1 MLGCKFLIIGTGET
15 GLHLAKELAS
25 LGEDVIL
32 VEQDSFGG
40 SYLHNLE
47 IPKFWLKTES
57 KSFQSCLDIFKDY
70 EKTHQTL
77 IDYRSSLKRVIEDKI
92 STTYQFFLE
101 DYQQTPNLRI
111 MPGKGSFF
119 SKNLIEI
126 QNGKDREFVTF
137 EHVILAT
144 GKNTLIRP
152 AFLKDRQIKFVHQYD
167 IFQFKIIPSS
177 LLIVGFTP
185 FNLEVADIYSSL
197 GTKIDIV
204 DSRDYCDILPDL
216 DQTSSNY
223 LNKFLGS
230 RQVDCVFGNKSL
242 KINQNESSYQV
253 KFDNF
258 EKEYDLLYV
267 YVEEGYSESGLGL
280 HRVGISYDKTG
291 ITTDIRCRTTLTN
304 VWAFGCCNSR
314 TNYYNKNAQ
323 MTDFLFKV
331 RRSNDQIKLWDMNG
345 FVREGQ
351 NGMSAQNN
359 FVVGLNLSK
368 SIYAIG
374 LSEDRS
380 QAMHKPDVEI
390 EIIQKIDKE
399 GFVKVIYKP
408 SSGQI
413 LGAVLLGA
421 MSEYRHY
428 LKIALN
434 GSINAQEAIRYIL
447 DDK

>member
-1 MLGCKFLIIGTGET
+1 MLGCKFLIIGSGET
-15 GLHLAKELAS
+15 VLHLAKELAS

-77 IDYRSSLKRVIEDKI
+77 VDYRESLKRVIEDKV

-137 EHVILAT
+137 EHAILAT

-152 AFLKDRQIKFVHQYD
+152 AFLRDRNIKFVHQYD
-167 IFQFKIIPSS
+167 IFQFKIIPST
-177 LLIVGFTP
+177 LLIIGFTP
-185 FNLEVADIYSSL
+185 FNLEIADIYSSL

-204 DSRDYCDILPDL
+204 DSREYSEILPEL
-216 DQTSSNY
+216 DQISSNY
-223 LNKFLGS
+223 LNKFLSS
-230 RQVDCVFGNKSL
+230 RQVDCIFSNKSM
-242 KINQNESSYQV
+242 KIIQESMQIV
-253 KFDNF
+253 KFDTF
-258 EKEYDLLYV
+258 EKEYDLIFV

-280 HRVGISYDKTG
+280 HRVGISYDKSG
-291 ITTDIRCRTTLTN
+291 ITTDVRCRTTLQN

-314 TNYYNKNAQ
+314 THYYNKNTQ

-331 RRSNDQIKLWDMNG
+331 RRNSDQMKLWDMSG
-345 FVREGQ
+345 FVKESQ
-351 NGMSAQNN
+351 NGMVSQND

-368 SIYAIG
+368 AIYALG
-374 LSEDRS
+374 LSEERA
-380 QAMHKPDVEI
+380 QAMYKPDVEI

-399 GFVKVIYKP
+399 GFVKIIYKP
-408 SSGQI
+408 STGQ
-413 LGAVLLGA
+413 LVGAVLLGA

-428 LKIALN
+428 IKIALN
-434 GSINAQEAIRYIL
+434 GSINAQEVIRYIL

>member
-1 MLGCKFLIIGTGET
+1 MLGCKFLIIGSGET

-77 IDYRSSLKRVIEDKI
+77 VDYRESLKRVIEDKV

-137 EHVILAT
+137 EHAILAT

-152 AFLKDRQIKFVHQYD
+152 AFLRDRNIKFVHQYD
-167 IFQFKIIPSS
+167 IFQFKIIPST
-177 LLIVGFTP
+177 LLIIGFTP
-185 FNLEVADIYSSL
+185 FNLEIADIYSSL

-204 DSRDYCDILPDL
+204 DSREYSEILPEL
-216 DQTSSNY
+216 DQISSNY
-223 LNKFLGS
+223 LNKFLSS
-230 RQVDCVFGNKSL
+230 RQVDCIFSNKSM
-242 KINQNESSYQV
+242 KIIQESMQIV
-253 KFDNF
+253 KFDTF
-258 EKEYDLLYV
+258 EKEYDLIFV

-280 HRVGISYDKTG
+280 HRVGISYDKSG
-291 ITTDIRCRTTLTN
+291 ITTDVRCRTTLQN

-314 TNYYNKNAQ
+314 THYYNKNTQ

-331 RRSNDQIKLWDMNG
+331 RRNSDQMKLWDMSG
-345 FVREGQ
+345 FVKESQ
-351 NGMSAQNN
+351 NGMVSQND

-368 SIYAIG
+368 AIYALG
-374 LSEDRS
+374 LSEERA
-380 QAMHKPDVEI
+380 QAMYKPDVEI

-399 GFVKVIYKP
+399 GFVKIIYKP
-408 SSGQI
+408 STGQ
-413 LGAVLLGA
+413 LVGAVLLGA

-428 LKIALN
+428 IKIALN
-434 GSINAQEAIRYIL
+434 GSINAQEVIRYIL